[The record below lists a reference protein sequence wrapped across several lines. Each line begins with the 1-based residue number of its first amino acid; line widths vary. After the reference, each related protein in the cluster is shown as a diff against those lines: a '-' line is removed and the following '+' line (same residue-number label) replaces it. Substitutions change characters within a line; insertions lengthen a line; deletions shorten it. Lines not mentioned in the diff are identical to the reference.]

1 MFFFC
6 KQKTAYEMRISDWS
20 SDVCSSDLDKY
31 YATINATGLDH
42 GELWSAGTELGR
54 WLRSKP
60 VLVKVGDTLFAHGG
74 ISPRVLATGLD
85 IDAIDAVAARRID
98 LRRRETESPLATTL
112 LQAPTALTKYRGLA
126 RASRGYQPATPA
138 HMRNLLAHFGVRRI
152 TIGQDRKS
160 TRLNSS

>member
-1 MFFFC
+1 
-6 KQKTAYEMRISDWS
+6 MRISDWS
-20 SDVCSSDLDKY
+20 SDVCSSDLLLQGRPKHVADKY

-138 HMRNLLAHFGVRRI
+138 HVRNLLAHFGVRRI